1 MIQHVVYEEYMDW
14 KYAIMKDGGFLDL
27 MGTTVHWSMM
37 GTDIWLE
44 L

>member
-27 MGTTVHWSMM
+27 MGTTGV
-37 GTDIWLE
+37 
-44 L
+44 